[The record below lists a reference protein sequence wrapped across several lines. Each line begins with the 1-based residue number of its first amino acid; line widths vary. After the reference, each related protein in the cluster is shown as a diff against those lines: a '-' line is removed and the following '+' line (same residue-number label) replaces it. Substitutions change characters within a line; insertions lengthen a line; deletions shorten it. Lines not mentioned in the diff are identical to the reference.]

1 MGHLVENVENQ
12 LALLSTI
19 DLAEVMQ
26 TVARILLDAGEAKAV
41 SILMWDEDLESF
53 GEREVFGP
61 KKKEFAKFVEAVAEV
76 SESDNLF
83 NGKITGELDIDEIS
97 AKLPSELESVIYHK
111 LEDSDGRCGLILIA
125 GVEPEDTGEISEKL
139 SEEIGRYPI
148 LHALR
153 NAWEVRELRRENDR
167 LRSLYEEMEQQ
178 NSMLEEQT
186 RKLIHDTMAKES
198 LRTRHMEQAKLLYEI
213 SNAVRSSLEIMQ
225 VLQTSVAK
233 IGVQFG
239 LSRCLILRPV
249 VGLDDVAVS
258 EYHHPSVESISKLF
272 SEKDG
277 KEFLQVALERTAPHD
292 FGDPT
297 MECDRYFNNSLIK
310 QMSMLSGLLVPII
323 MRDRAIGAMLLQD
336 CQTPRHWSID
346 DTAFFGSLADNLA
359 VAMENADLHEEKK
372 LQAVTDG
379 LTGVSNRRHF
389 NEMFQKEFERAKRY
403 AEPLSLIIV
412 DLDFLKKIND
422 TYGHQAG
429 DEAIRSIGKVL
440 SQSCRSID
448 LPARYGGEEFCL
460 LLPNTDLE
468 MAAVIAERLRKLINE
483 TEIEGPGNISASIGL
498 ANYPMHASEPDALF
512 MRADEALYKA
522 KQSGRNRVCISDGE
536 PSAH

>member
-19 DLAEVMQ
+19 DLDEVME

-53 GEREVFGP
+53 GETEVFGP
-61 KKKEFAKFVEAVAEV
+61 KKKEFAKFVEAV
-76 SESDNLF
+76 SEADSDNLF
-83 NGKITGELDIDEIS
+83 NGKLSGELDLDEVS
-97 AKLPSELESVIYHK
+97 AKLPSDLESVIYHK
-111 LEDSDGRCGLILIA
+111 LEDSAGRCGLILIA
-125 GVEPEDTGEISEKL
+125 GVDPEEAAEL
-139 SEEIGRYPI
+139 SEEISRYPI

-153 NAWEVRELRRENDR
+153 NSWEVRELRRENER
-167 LRSLYEEMEQQ
+167 LRSLYDEMEQQ

-233 IGVQFG
+233 IGVQFA

-249 VGLDDVAVS
+249 AGGDDVAVS

-272 SEKDG
+272 TETDG
-277 KEFLQVALERTAPHD
+277 REFLQAALERTAPHD
-292 FGDPT
+292 FGDPS
-297 MECDRYFNNSLIK
+297 MECDRVFNNELIK
-310 QMSMLSGLLVPII
+310 QMAMLSGLLVPII

-359 VAMENADLHEEKK
+359 VAIENADLHEEKK

-389 NEMFQKEFERAKRY
+389 NDMFQKEFERAKRY

-412 DLDFLKKIND
+412 DLDYLKKIND

-429 DEAIRSIGKVL
+429 DEAIRSIGKVM
-440 SQSCRSID
+440 SQSCRSVD

-483 TEIEGPGNISASIGL
+483 TQIEGPGNISASIGL
-498 ANYPMHASEPDALF
+498 ANYPLHANETDSLF

-536 PSAH
+536 PSAHQ